1 MMGHIWLHTP
11 DHEGSD
17 ANGLLSHRLNWQLHF
32 GEPPKWSSSV
42 KFILADI
49 APGQRDVQ
57 KAALSLTGDAGAI
70 AWQLAQALPSTQGF
84 AADHYKAWRRQLAE
98 KVLLH

>member
-1 MMGHIWLHTP
+1 MRGHTP
-11 DHEGSD
+11 NHEGSD
-17 ANGLLSHRLNWQLHF
+17 AKGLLSHRLNWQLHF

-49 APGQRDVQ
+49 APGQRDMQ

-70 AWQLAQALPSTQGF
+70 ASQLTQALPATQGF
-84 AADHYKAWRRQLAE
+84 AADHYKARRHQLAD
-98 KVLLH
+98 KVLLPQQL